1 MKFDLANST
10 LPVFELST
18 SGEMLGLKFACMLEL
33 RPCGCAKAARL
44 AAAFFGPLQAIPRRQ
59 RAFQLPSINAP
70 GIVVELRKPAATD
83 VAATTG
89 FVELL

>member
-1 MKFDLANST
+1 MKFDLANSI
-10 LPVFELST
+10 LPVFELSNVWRNARL
-18 SGEMLGLKFACMLEL
+18 EVRMLEL